1 MNVQLN
7 PYIQKVTEKWI
18 MPLLLDHGCDK
29 IMPNLS
35 QWKFE
40 QILNPRL
47 EEWTK
52 LTQHQ
57 IEDSNEK
64 QDREII
70 PINGKIKLSNNII
83 SLELLLKFVAVRTD
97 VTENEIDYYK
107 KTYKELG
114 IPNMALIAAAKQPT
128 IEEAYYMSVQEL
140 GQCHKE
146 KLTNRTKAMVL
157 ELGINLQDIRVPV
170 SKETTLRLIR
180 NQRNDLTYINLF

>member
-1 MNVQLN
+1 MTFLLNQSVEENNTNQYTLQMNVQLN
-7 PYIQKVTEKWI
+7 PYIQKFTEKWI
-18 MPLLLDHGCDK
+18 RPLLLDSGCGQ

-40 QILNPRL
+40 QLLNPRL

-83 SLELLLKFVAVRTD
+83 SLELLLKFVAIRTD
-97 VTENEIDYYK
+97 VTDEEIEVNK
-107 KTYKELG
+107 
-114 IPNMALIAAAKQPT
+114 
-128 IEEAYYMSVQEL
+128 
-140 GQCHKE
+140 
-146 KLTNRTKAMVL
+146 
-157 ELGINLQDIRVPV
+157 
-170 SKETTLRLIR
+170 
-180 NQRNDLTYINLF
+180 

>member
-7 PYIQKVTEKWI
+7 PYIQKFTEKWI
-18 MPLLLDHGCDK
+18 RPLLLDSGCGK

-40 QILNPRL
+40 QLLNPRL

-97 VTENEIDYYK
+97 ATDDELDYYK
-107 KTYKELG
+107 KTYKAIKTG
-114 IPNMALIAAAKQPT
+114 
-128 IEEAYYMSVQEL
+128 
-140 GQCHKE
+140 
-146 KLTNRTKAMVL
+146 
-157 ELGINLQDIRVPV
+157 
-170 SKETTLRLIR
+170 
-180 NQRNDLTYINLF
+180 

>member
-18 MPLLLDHGCDK
+18 RPLLLDHGCDK

-40 QILNPRL
+40 QTLNPRL

-70 PINGKIKLSNNII
+70 PINGKIKLCNNII
-83 SLELLLKFVAVRTD
+83 SLELLLKFVAIRTD
-97 VTENEIDYYK
+97 VTDGELEHYK
-107 KTYKELG
+107 K
-114 IPNMALIAAAKQPT
+114 
-128 IEEAYYMSVQEL
+128 
-140 GQCHKE
+140 
-146 KLTNRTKAMVL
+146 
-157 ELGINLQDIRVPV
+157 NL
-170 SKETTLRLIR
+170 
-180 NQRNDLTYINLF
+180 

>member
-1 MNVQLN
+1 MEVKLN

-18 MPLLLDHGCDK
+18 RPILMDHGCDK

-40 QILNPRL
+40 QTLNPRL

-83 SLELLLKFVAVRTD
+83 SLELLLKFVAIRTD
-97 VTENEIDYYK
+97 VTEIEIDQNK
-107 KTYKELG
+107 NTYKELG
-114 IPNMALIAAAKQPT
+114 IPNMVLIAAAK
-128 IEEAYYMSVQEL
+128 
-140 GQCHKE
+140 
-146 KLTNRTKAMVL
+146 
-157 ELGINLQDIRVPV
+157 
-170 SKETTLRLIR
+170 
-180 NQRNDLTYINLF
+180 